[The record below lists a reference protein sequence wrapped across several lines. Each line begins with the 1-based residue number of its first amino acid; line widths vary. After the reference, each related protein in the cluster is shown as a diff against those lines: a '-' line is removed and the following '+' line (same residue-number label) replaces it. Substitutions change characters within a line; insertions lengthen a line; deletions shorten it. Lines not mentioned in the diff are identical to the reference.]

1 MLFKASENDFG
12 TALKSFNMC
21 KLDESALVPPTPPLA
36 PPCVPQMPLP
46 PFHAHPAL
54 NPCTP
59 AFMPPSTSRGALGG
73 FNRSQPKQ
81 QAHVICQPMTH
92 KSCSVRISH
101 VGTWPVFYV
110 QIIGQTLAQLKVIS
124 NAIDGKLHSMRQ
136 TTMKLKVNFGLIMF

>member
-1 MLFKASENDFG
+1 
-12 TALKSFNMC
+12 MC
-21 KLDESALVPPTPPLA
+21 KLDESALVASPPPLA
-36 PPCVPQMPLP
+36 PPCVAHMPPP
-46 PFHAHPAL
+46 PFHSHPAL

-59 AFMPPSTSRGALGG
+59 AFKPPPPSQGAHP
-73 FNRSQPKQ
+73 FNNRKPNQ

-110 QIIGQTLAQLKVIS
+110 QIIGQTLEQLKVIS

-136 TTMKLKVNFGLIMF
+136 TTMKLKVNVKFIFFLTSCLQRCFLRF